1 MKLRLEDFEDL
12 LENPRRYDTYI
23 AASCCYHSPDI
34 HPSLLVFD
42 DGFFRCLSCGAT
54 GKFEYLYETLKGRP
68 PRRSPTEKAVWS
80 VPKLSIVREENESL
94 AMSAHNVLVEYE
106 NLRWYLQERGLD
118 GRIET
123 CKLGWLNGWVTI
135 PIYGQDGKFQ
145 GLCLRAMAHVQRA
158 TGQRFAQPKGQKPLL
173 FVPDWKLLDRSKTL
187 AVTFGLFDALALS
200 DLRYAVCTSTGG
212 KDSFQSEW
220 LDFWRG
226 PIVIFPD
233 KGEESDAMELCSK
246 LDWRGKVHF
255 LDYGFDLKDP
265 ADFLWRGA
273 RRELEYQLA
282 RVLA

>member
-1 MKLRLEDFEDL
+1 VKLRLEDFEDL

-34 HPSLLVFD
+34 HPSLLVFA

-94 AMSAHNVLVEYE
+94 AMSAHNVLMEYE

-123 CKLGWLNGWVTI
+123 CKLGWLNGWVTV
-135 PIYGQDGKFQ
+135 PIYSKEGTFQ

-158 TGQRFAQPKGQKPLL
+158 TGQRFVQPKGQKPLL
-173 FVPDWKLLDRSKTL
+173 YCPDWRLLDRSKTL
-187 AVTFGLFDALALS
+187 AVVFGLFDALALS

-212 KDSFQSEW
+212 KASFNPEW

-226 PIVIFPD
+226 PIVVIPD
-233 KGEESDAMELCSK
+233 KGEEEDATELVSR
-246 LDWRGKVHF
+246 LDWRGRVWFPPYGDNEKDMA
-255 LDYGFDLKDP
+255 DYLPEK
-265 ADFLWRGA
+265 
-273 RRELEYQLA
+273 RE
-282 RVLA
+282 VLAKLLAGVLT